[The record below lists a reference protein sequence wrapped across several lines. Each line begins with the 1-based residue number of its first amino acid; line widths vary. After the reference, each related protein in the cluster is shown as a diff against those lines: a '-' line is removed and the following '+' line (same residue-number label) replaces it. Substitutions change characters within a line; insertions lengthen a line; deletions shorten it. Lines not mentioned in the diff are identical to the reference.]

1 MTHAHHTLRNDDLGS
16 AMAGGQ
22 PEAVLSLL
30 EPDQLVAAKAR
41 TRFGPRRLTQ
51 GVRALL
57 WGLRIYVLIMLALV
71 LLQVL
76 HAVQGAGH

>member
-1 MTHAHHTLRNDDLGS
+1 MPHAPHTLTNEELAS
-16 AMAGGQ
+16 AIAGGQ

-41 TRFGPRRLTQ
+41 TRFGPRRLTR

-57 WGLRIYVLIMLALV
+57 WGLRIYVLVMLALV

-76 HAVQGAGH
+76 QAVQGAGH